1 MGIKK
6 VFLDTSFFIRLMK
19 ESDEHYANAQTYF
32 KRFQEKDATFFL
44 STIAI
49 AEYGT
54 GDDISHLPF
63 RLYKTLPF
71 NVNHAKVAAL
81 FAKTAFEAK
90 RKGAISL
97 ENRIIIPNDTKL
109 LAQAE
114 VEKADLFLARDEN
127 FEKLAQFLK
136 EKGLISFEFLDIRRA
151 PGEYFGEL
159 F

>member
-1 MGIKK
+1 MEIKK
-6 VFLDTSFFIRLMK
+6 VFLDTSFLIRMTDNN
-19 ESDEHYANAQTYF
+19 DEHYANAQTYF
-32 KRFQEKDATFFL
+32 KRFQEKDVTFFL

-63 RLYKTLPF
+63 KFCKTLPF

-97 ENRIIIPNDTKL
+97 EGRVIIPNDTKL

-114 VEKADLFLARDEN
+114 VEKADIFLARDEN
-127 FEKLAQFLK
+127 FQKLAQFLK

-151 PGEYFGEL
+151 PGEFFGEL